1 MAIESDTSYM
11 ILKCLANQREDPFA
25 YFIKAQIDPD
35 PDDGLTKEK
44 VLTRELHFQRIM
56 GAADANLATP
66 KEVAFFR
73 VWEETARDHYQKK
86 LQILYVPAI
95 LDFIDQSKGQI
106 SGWAPDLTSTPIR
119 GRAFE
124 EIDNFKF
131 NQ

>member
-1 MAIESDTSYM
+1 MTNEGDKSYM
-11 ILKCLANQREDPFA
+11 ILRCLANQRADPFA
-25 YFIKAQIDPD
+25 YFIKAQIEPD
-35 PDDGLTKEK
+35 PDEGLTKEEA
-44 VLTRELHFQRIM
+44 LTRELHFQRLM

-95 LDFIDQSKGQI
+95 LHFINQSKGLI
-106 SGWAPDLTSTPIR
+106 YGWEPDLEGTPIS

-131 NQ
+131 G